1 MKSFPLICDNIS
13 ASLSTV
19 QSLLNQYQCC
29 RLKRTAKPPDPGPQ
43 RPVIS
48 DETVIPVAIS
58 DKRQLPVAT
67 IEAISCSSLI
77 VCLDSD
83 KGGEIKASCL
93 LDDIRTTSTSLHYS
107 DTPCLLS
114 PIPQKISRSYS
125 IRYSFPYLK
134 HIPSLH
140 LSSFSRCPSWETIIH
155 PSFILQLTINHKSNG
170 LLSLLQCGGL
180 FFRDNPLKHPIHST
194 FTDFPVVCSPL
205 LSLNTYFRLRKGGSM
220 LEVQTQ
226 YLPSP
231 SPKPPFGPKQ
241 PCGPPGAEYV
251 VAGHRGPNAV
261 SQELVRRVRGLFT
274 FH

>member
-1 MKSFPLICDNIS
+1 MTSFPLICDKIS
-13 ASLSTV
+13 ASLSTF
-19 QSLLNQYQCC
+19 QSLLNQYQRC

-48 DETVIPVAIS
+48 DKTVIPVAIS
-58 DKRQLPVAT
+58 DKRRLPVET
-67 IEAISCSSLI
+67 NSCTSPI
-77 VCLDSD
+77 ICLD
-83 KGGEIKASCL
+83 
-93 LDDIRTTSTSLHYS
+93 
-107 DTPCLLS
+107 
-114 PIPQKISRSYS
+114 
-125 IRYSFPYLK
+125 LK
-134 HIPSLH
+134 HNPSLH

-155 PSFILQLTINHKSNG
+155 PTFILQLTINHKSNG
-170 LLSLLQCGGL
+170 LLYLLQCGGL

-194 FTDFPVVCSPL
+194 FTDFPVVCSPF
-205 LSLNTYFRLRKGGSM
+205 LSLNAYFELRKGGSM

-251 VAGHRGPNAV
+251 VAGHRGPNVV
-261 SQELVRRVRGLFT
+261 SQELIRRVRGLFT